1 MTASRNVENPYFYCK
16 ALRDFVKF
24 NTRDRSIS
32 RNEMQRR
39 RTLGKRHFGE
49 FGSASGFITKR
60 SRSDQE
66 VPAMED
72 NGSSSSSIGNGSSS
86 SGNGGASPRRPNKE
100 ILAKVP
106 RYGTPVE
113 RTRVRTAGPYV
124 LGHELG
130 TSPGVPQTQYLA
142 RKDNTNEF
150 YLLKVGRS
158 VPLGLSLR
166 FNAF

>member
-1 MTASRNVENPYFYCK
+1 
-16 ALRDFVKF
+16 
-24 NTRDRSIS
+24 
-32 RNEMQRR
+32 MQRR
-39 RTLGKRHFGE
+39 RTLGKRLFGE
-49 FGSASGFITKR
+49 FGSASGFIPKR

-66 VPAMED
+66 VPALED
-72 NGSSSSSIGNGSSS
+72 NGGSSSSSSGSLGSGGSGSSS
-86 SGNGGASPRRPNKE
+86 SNGGGGSPRRPNKE

-150 YLLKVGRS
+150 YLLKVGGS
-158 VPLGLSLR
+158 VPLGLAFRLSGFLCLR
-166 FNAF
+166 KFCSMSILEF